1 MLRKI
6 VIAGVHA
13 TADKNLQKYVQKKI
27 GRLDR
32 YVPRNARGSAHADV
46 KLKEG
51 NARDGNHCCAEVIM
65 HLPHETVT
73 ISEKTVNMYA
83 AVDIVEAKLRIALK
97 KYKETHGT
105 PRFSK
110 RLLSK
115 VRQQMA

>member
-13 TADKNLQKYVQKKI
+13 SADKNLQKYVSKKI

-32 YVPRNARGSAHADV
+32 FIPRACRGSAHADV

-51 NARDGNHCCAEVIM
+51 KAQDGNHCTAEVIV
-65 HLPHETVT
+65 HLPQETIT
-73 ISEKTVNMYA
+73 LSESTLNMYA
-83 AVDIVEAKLRIALK
+83 AIDIVEAKLRLRLK

-105 PRFSK
+105 PRFSR
-110 RLLSK
+110 RLLS
-115 VRQQMA
+115 RMRDQMA

>member
-6 VIAGVHA
+6 IISGVHA

-32 YVPRNARGSAHADV
+32 YVPRNARASALADV

-51 NARDGNHCCAEVIM
+51 KATDGNHCQAEVILQ
-65 HLPHETVT
+65 LPHETIVLNE
-73 ISEKTVNMYA
+73 STVNMYA
-83 AVDIVEAKLRIALK
+83 AIDIVETKMRIQLK
-97 KYKETHGT
+97 KYKAQHGT

-110 RLLSK
+110 RLLA
-115 VRQQMA
+115 RMRDQTA